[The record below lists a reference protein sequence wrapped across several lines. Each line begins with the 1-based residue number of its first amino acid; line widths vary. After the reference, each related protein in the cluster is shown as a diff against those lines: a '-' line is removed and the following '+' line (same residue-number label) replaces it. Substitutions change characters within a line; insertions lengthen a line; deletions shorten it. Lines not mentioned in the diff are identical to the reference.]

1 MFLPNAGIPR
11 CRGIERIRDIPCSG
25 AAQQQRT
32 ADNQHPKRLHVR
44 ILPDKGSGNDQAIDD
59 GPTESLP
66 QYKTAASAS
75 SCGGAWS
82 ARTPDAA
89 P

>member
-1 MFLPNAGIPR
+1 MPGPADAAASSAYATFQSG
-11 CRGIERIRDIPCSG
+11 G

-32 ADNQHPKRLHVR
+32 ADNQHPKRLHVL
-44 ILPDKGSGNDQAIDD
+44 ILPDQGSGNDQAIDD
-59 GPTESLP
+59 GPTESSP

-75 SCGGAWS
+75 SCGGAWG